1 MNATIFNAL
10 FVIVPI
16 FVLMI
21 FIFTIMMM
29 ISPKLRGKLMSRQVK
44 ATRYMM
50 EEAKDDLKEMGTMA
64 GDIQVQT
71 KKNILDQ
78 NEDVLKEIEKRSAN
92 IKKEGIEIKMR
103 AIKDGFSQNMIY
115 CKHCGASID
124 EDSKFCKKCGKEQ

>member
-16 FVLMI
+16 FILVI

-64 GDIQVQT
+64 GDIQAQT

-78 NEDVLKEIEKRSAN
+78 NEEVLKEIEKRSAN
-92 IKKEGIEIKMR
+92 IKKEGIEIKMK
-103 AIKDGFSQNMIY
+103 AIKDGLSKNTVY
-115 CKHCGASID
+115 CKYCGVLID